1 MPSILFNKLE
11 LFFQKI
17 NLEIFSVTSLSNIF
31 KITNYSA
38 LLGWGI
44 LIILP
49 YWQLA
54 QPLVIGIIVTLLC
67 IVYCYLVFLGK
78 RHDDP
83 TVKYRGN
90 FKSLKGVINLFKSPR
105 VVLAGWIH
113 YLAFDLMVGI
123 YILNDASQ
131 YGISHWLLIPSLL
144 LSLMFGPAG
153 LLLYFIIRFLM
164 DNGLFIT

>member
-1 MPSILFNKLE
+1 MTI
-11 LFFQKI
+11 
-17 NLEIFSVTSLSNIF
+17 LSNIF
-31 KITNYSA
+31 KITNYTA

-49 YWQLA
+49 SWQLG
-54 QPLVIGIIVTLLC
+54 QSLVIGIIVTLLC

-78 RHDDP
+78 KHDDP
-83 TVKYRGN
+83 SVKYREN

-123 YILNDASQ
+123 YILNDAVQ
-131 YGISHWLLIPSLL
+131 YNISHWMLIPCLL

-153 LLLYFIIRFLM
+153 LLLYFLIRFLA
-164 DNGLFIT
+164 DTGLLIA

>member
-1 MPSILFNKLE
+1 MI
-11 LFFQKI
+11 
-17 NLEIFSVTSLSNIF
+17 TLSNIF

-49 YWQLA
+49 SWQLG
-54 QPLVIGIIVTLLC
+54 QSLVIGILVTLLC

-90 FKSLKGVINLFKSPR
+90 FKSLKGVVDLFKSPR

-123 YILNDASQ
+123 YILNDAAG
-131 YGISHWLLIPSLL
+131 YGISHWMLIPCLL
-144 LSLMFGPAG
+144 LTLMFGPAG
-153 LLLYFIIRFLM
+153 LLLYFFVRFLTQN
-164 DNGLFIT
+164 DSLIASLVSF

>member
-1 MPSILFNKLE
+1 V
-11 LFFQKI
+11 FF
-17 NLEIFSVTSLSNIF
+17 VTTLSNIF

-49 YWQLA
+49 SWQLG

-78 RHDDP
+78 KHDDP
-83 TVKYRGN
+83 SVKYRGN

-131 YGISHWLLIPSLL
+131 YGISHWMIIPCLL

-153 LLLYFIIRFLM
+153 LLLYFSLRFLVEI
-164 DNGLFIT
+164 NFIPIGFL

>member
-1 MPSILFNKLE
+1 MI
-11 LFFQKI
+11 
-17 NLEIFSVTSLSNIF
+17 TLSNIF
-31 KITNYSA
+31 KIANYSA

-49 YWQLA
+49 SWQLG
-54 QPLVIGIIVTLLC
+54 QSLVIGIIVTLLS

-78 RHDDP
+78 KHDDP
-83 TVKYRGN
+83 SVKYRGN
-90 FKSLKGVINLFKSPR
+90 IRIFEGVINLFKSPR

-131 YGISHWLLIPSLL
+131 YAISHWLLIPCLL
-144 LSLMFGPAG
+144 LTLMFGPAG
-153 LLLYFIIRFLM
+153 LLLYFSVRFFFSSDYELSS
-164 DNGLFIT
+164 LASF